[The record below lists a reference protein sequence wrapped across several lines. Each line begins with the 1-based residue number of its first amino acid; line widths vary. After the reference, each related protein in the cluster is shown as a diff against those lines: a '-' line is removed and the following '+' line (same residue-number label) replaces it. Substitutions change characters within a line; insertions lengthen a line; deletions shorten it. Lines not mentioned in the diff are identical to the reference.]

1 MRKHSF
7 FTGFLL
13 GALMFGG
20 IGAAATGITAILSNH
35 EFYFNGVKTDVEAYI
50 INGNNYLKLRDVAEV
65 LDISID
71 FNNGIVTVGENKQN
85 DIIDGKAHFKEN
97 YSLKANPDI
106 FDEVYTRESYNAI
119 RQSIVDIKEIT
130 SNTNENKYNS
140 SYSYAH
146 YIGTNATM
154 TDIGKTN
161 TAMNSVGAALSGYY
175 NFKLGFEPG
184 KKNYYEYPGYR
195 ICMPYVNDHLD
206 PAIKATD
213 RFIAGISS
221 LSDRQKVKRIA
232 DFICD
237 RVAYKDDNAAGIN
250 RVFTETPPVNAI
262 CATYSNAFIFLCQ
275 RAEIP
280 CISIVDDIHAWN
292 EVYVDSRWYIAD
304 ISYYD
309 VARTDNML
317 LQTSYPRTDIHLA
330 KINFAKELLVPGSTI
345 K

>member
-1 MRKHSF
+1 MRKSSF
-7 FTGFLL
+7 LTGFVL

-35 EFYFNGVKTDVEAYI
+35 EFYFNGARADVEAYI
-50 INGNNYLKLRDVAEV
+50 INGNNYLRLRDVAEV

-71 FNNGIVTVGENKQN
+71 YNNGVVMVGENKRS
-85 DIIDGKAHFKEN
+85 DMIDGKAHSKED
-97 YSLKANPDI
+97 YSSYTNPEI
-106 FDEVYTRESYNAI
+106 FDEVYTREAYNAI

-130 SNTNENKYNS
+130 SNTDDNKYNS
-140 SYSYAH
+140 NYSYAN

-161 TAMNSVGAALSGYY
+161 TAMNSVGASLSGYY
-175 NFKLGFEPG
+175 NFKFGFESG
-184 KKNYYEYPGYR
+184 KQNYYEYPGYR
-195 ICMPYVNDHLD
+195 ICMPYINTHLT

-213 RFIAGISS
+213 SFIVEINS
-221 LSDRQKVKRIA
+221 LSDRQKLKMIA
-232 DFICD
+232 DYICD

-262 CATYSNAFIFLCQ
+262 CSTYSNAFIFLCQ

-280 CISIVDDIHAWN
+280 CVSIVDDTHAWN
-292 EVYVDSRWYIAD
+292 EVYVDGKWYITD
-304 ISYYD
+304 INYYD

-317 LQTSYPRTDIHLA
+317 LRTSYPRADINPD
-330 KINFAKELLVPGSTI
+330 KTNFAKELLVPGSTI
-345 K
+345 E

>member
-1 MRKHSF
+1 MRKSSF
-7 FTGFLL
+7 LTGFVL

-35 EFYFNGVKTDVEAYI
+35 EFYFNGAKADVEAYI
-50 INGNNYLKLRDVAEV
+50 INGNNYLKLRDVAEA
-65 LDISID
+65 LNISID
-71 FNNGIVTVGENKQN
+71 YNNGVVTVGKDKRN
-85 DIIDGKAHFKEN
+85 DVIDGKAHSKED
-97 YSLKANPDI
+97 YSLKANQDI
-106 FDEVYTRESYNAI
+106 FDEIYTREAYNAI
-119 RQSIVDIKEIT
+119 RQSIVDIKEVT
-130 SNTNENKYNS
+130 SNTDENNYNS
-140 SYSYAH
+140 NYSYAS
-146 YIGTNATM
+146 YIGADATM

-161 TAMNSVGAALSGYY
+161 TAMNSVAASLNGYY
-175 NFKLGFEPG
+175 NFKFGFEPG
-184 KKNYYEYPGYR
+184 KRNYYEYPGYR
-195 ICMPYVNDHLD
+195 ICMPYVNTHLN

-213 RFIAGISS
+213 DFIAEISS
-221 LSDRQKVKRIA
+221 LPDRQKVKKIA
-232 DFICD
+232 DYIGD

-280 CISIVDDIHAWN
+280 CISIVDDTHAWN
-292 EVYVDSRWYIAD
+292 EVYVDGKWYIAD

-317 LQTSYPRTDIHLA
+317 LRTSYSKTDINSDRT
-330 KINFAKELLVPGSTI
+330 NFAKELLVPGSTI

>member
-7 FTGFLL
+7 FVGFIM

-35 EFYFNGVKTDVEAYI
+35 EFYFNGARTDVEAYI
-50 INGNNYLKLRDVAEV
+50 INGNNYLKLRDVAEA

-71 FNNGIVTVGENKQN
+71 YNNGVVTVGE
-85 DIIDGKAHFKEN
+85 DRLDDVIDGKALSKED

-106 FDEVYTRESYNAI
+106 FDEVYTEEAYNSI

-130 SNTNENKYNS
+130 SNTDENKYNS

-161 TAMNSVGAALSGYY
+161 TAMNSVGAALDGYY

-184 KKNYYEYPGYR
+184 KLNYYEYPGYR
-195 ICMPYVNDHLD
+195 ICMPYVNTHLN

-213 RFIAGISS
+213 SFIPEISS
-221 LSDRQKVKRIA
+221 LSDRRKVKRIA
-232 DFICD
+232 DYICD
-237 RVAYKDDNAAGIN
+237 RVVYKDDNAAGIN

-262 CATYSNAFIFLCQ
+262 CATYSSAFIFLCQ

-292 EVYVDSRWYIAD
+292 EVYVDGRWYIAD

-317 LQTSYPRTDIHLA
+317 LQTSYPRVDIHPN
-330 KINFAKELLVPGSTI
+330 KTNFAKELLVPGSTI

>member
-1 MRKHSF
+1 MRKCPF
-7 FTGFLL
+7 LTGLVL

-35 EFYFNGVKTDVEAYI
+35 EIYFNGAKADVEAYI
-50 INGNNYLKLRDVAEV
+50 INGNNYLKLRDVAEA

-71 FNNGIVTVGENKQN
+71 YNDGVVTVGEDKQK
-85 DIIDGKAHFKEN
+85 DVIDGKAYSKED
-97 YSLKANPDI
+97 YSSYATPEI
-106 FDEVYTRESYNAI
+106 FDDVYTREAYNAI

-130 SNTNENKYNS
+130 SNIDANQYNN

-146 YIGTNATM
+146 YIGANSTM

-184 KKNYYEYPGYR
+184 KLNYYEYPGYR
-195 ICMPYVNDHLD
+195 ICMPYVNTHLN

-213 RFIAGISS
+213 DFVAGIKH
-221 LSDRQKVKRIA
+221 LPDRQKVKRIA
-232 DFICD
+232 DYICD
-237 RVAYKDDNAAGIN
+237 RAVYKDDNAAGIN

-262 CATYSNAFIFLCQ
+262 CATYSSAFIFLCQ

-280 CISIVDDIHAWN
+280 CVSIVDDIHAWN
-292 EVYVDSRWYIAD
+292 EVYVDGRWYIAD

-309 VARTDNML
+309 VAHTDNML
-317 LQTSYPRTDIHLA
+317 LRTNYPRTDINTD
-330 KINFAKELLVPGSTI
+330 KTNFAKELLVPGSTI
-345 K
+345 R